1 MLFLLEKIIV
11 YLVGFGLVI
20 VFAGSAMLVKPTQ
33 TRSWQ
38 FKALCL
44 ESIGSIFVLG
54 GIACFAF
61 YMIYGYHLHIRS
73 VLNILLIPAM
83 LWYSVTC
90 MIALKILCFR
100 RKTVK
105 CSWFT
110 LMFGFVIVY
119 TIGFLIA
126 C

>member
-11 YLVGFGLVI
+11 YLVLFGLVI

-61 YMIYGYHLHIRS
+61 YMIYGYHLHTQS
-73 VLNILLIPAM
+73 VLTILLIPAT

-90 MIALKILCFR
+90 MIALKILRFR
-100 RKTVK
+100 GKMIK

-110 LMFGFVIVY
+110 LILGFVAVY
-119 TIGFLIA
+119 MIGFLIA
-126 C
+126 R

>member
-11 YLVGFGLVI
+11 YLVLFGLVI

-61 YMIYGYHLHIRS
+61 YMIYGYHLHTQS
-73 VLNILLIPAM
+73 VLTILLIPAT

-90 MIALKILCFR
+90 MIALKILRFR
-100 RKTVK
+100 GKMIK

-110 LMFGFVIVY
+110 LILGFGAVYMF
-119 TIGFLIA
+119 GFLIA
-126 C
+126 R

>member
-11 YLVGFGLVI
+11 YLVLFGLVI

-44 ESIGSIFVLG
+44 ESIGSVFVLG

-61 YMIYGYHLHIRS
+61 YMIYGYHLHTQS
-73 VLNILLIPAM
+73 VLTILLIPAT

-90 MIALKILCFR
+90 MIALKILRFR
-100 RKTVK
+100 GKMIK

-110 LMFGFVIVY
+110 LILGFVAVY
-119 TIGFLIA
+119 MIGFLIA
-126 C
+126 R

>member
-11 YLVGFGLVI
+11 YLVLFGLVI

-54 GIACFAF
+54 GRACFAF
-61 YMIYGYHLHIRS
+61 YMIYGYHLHTQS
-73 VLNILLIPAM
+73 VLTILLIPAT

-90 MIALKILCFR
+90 MIALKILRFR
-100 RKTVK
+100 GKMIK
-105 CSWFT
+105 CS
-110 LMFGFVIVY
+110 
-119 TIGFLIA
+119 
-126 C
+126 

>member
-11 YLVGFGLVI
+11 YLVLFGLVI

-61 YMIYGYHLHIRS
+61 YIIYGYHLHTQS
-73 VLNILLIPAM
+73 VLTILLIPAT

-90 MIALKILCFR
+90 MIALKILRFR
-100 RKTVK
+100 GKMIK

-110 LMFGFVIVY
+110 LILGFVAVY
-119 TIGFLIA
+119 MIGFLIA
-126 C
+126 R

>member
-11 YLVGFGLVI
+11 YLVLFGLVI

-61 YMIYGYHLHIRS
+61 YMIYGYHLHIQS
-73 VLNILLIPAM
+73 VLTILLMPATLWFSVSCIIYQNILRFRGKTAKLNWCVLTFCFAA
-83 LWYSVTC
+83 LY
-90 MIALKILCFR
+90 MI
-100 RKTVK
+100 
-105 CSWFT
+105 
-110 LMFGFVIVY
+110 GFVIVR
-119 TIGFLIA
+119 
-126 C
+126 